1 MAKASRDPY
10 FESREVKRQSL
21 IDTLYQI
28 VDEIISEMPLKE
40 NVSLANMKREDIEV
54 LQSVFDLYVRDKIES
69 EDSEDMEYENIM
81 NKIWNRLRETH
92 SLRVVK

>member
-1 MAKASRDPY
+1 M
-10 FESREVKRQSL
+10 KRQSL

-40 NVSLANMKREDIEV
+40 RVSLANMKREDIEA

-69 EDSEDMEYENIM
+69 EDMENENIM

-92 SLRVVK
+92 TLRVVK

>member
-1 MAKASRDPY
+1 M
-10 FESREVKRQSL
+10 KRQSL

-40 NVSLANMKREDIEV
+40 RVSLANMKREDVEV
-54 LQSVFDLYVRDKIES
+54 LQYVFDLYVRNKIES
-69 EDSEDMEYENIM
+69 EDMECENVM

-92 SLRVVK
+92 RLRVVK

>member
-1 MAKASRDPY
+1 M
-10 FESREVKRQSL
+10 KRQSL

-40 NVSLANMKREDIEV
+40 RISLANMKREDVEV

-69 EDSEDMEYENIM
+69 EDMENENIM

-92 SLRVVK
+92 TLRVVK

>member
-10 FESREVKRQSL
+10 LESREVKRPSL

-40 NVSLANMKREDIEV
+40 RVSLANMKREDVEV

-69 EDSEDMEYENIM
+69 EDIENENIM

>member
-10 FESREVKRQSL
+10 LESREVKRQSL

-40 NVSLANMKREDIEV
+40 RISLANMKREDVEV

-69 EDSEDMEYENIM
+69 EDMENENIM

-92 SLRVVK
+92 TLRVVK

>member
-10 FESREVKRQSL
+10 LESREVKRQSL

-28 VDEIISEMPLKE
+28 IDEIISEMPLKE
-40 NVSLANMKREDIEV
+40 RVSLANMKREDIEV
-54 LQSVFDLYVRDKIES
+54 LQSVFELYVRDKIES
-69 EDSEDMEYENIM
+69 EDMENENIM

-92 SLRVVK
+92 RLRVVK

>member
-1 MAKASRDPY
+1 MGKVTENPQT
-10 FESREVKRQSL
+10 EGCEVKRQSL

-40 NVSLANMKREDIEV
+40 RVSLANMKREDIEA

-69 EDSEDMEYENIM
+69 EDMENENIM

-92 SLRVVK
+92 TLRVVK

>member
-1 MAKASRDPY
+1 MEETKGNSCVASC
-10 FESREVKRQSL
+10 EVKRPSL

-40 NVSLANMKREDIEV
+40 KVALANMKREDVET

-69 EDSEDMEYENIM
+69 EDTECENIM
-81 NKIWNRLRETH
+81 NKIWNRIRETH
-92 SLRVVK
+92 RLRVVK

>member
-1 MAKASRDPY
+1 MEKIEEDPQT
-10 FESREVKRQSL
+10 EGCEVNRQSL

-40 NVSLANMKREDIEV
+40 RVALANMKMEDVET
-54 LQSVFDLYVRDKIES
+54 LQSVFNLYFRDRIES
-69 EDSEDMEYENIM
+69 EDTEHENIM

-92 SLRVVK
+92 KLRVVK